1 VEDFKT
7 IVENHAQILFKIAKS
22 YTRTTADF
30 EDIYQEL
37 LIQLY
42 ASIKNFLGESKI
54 SIWII
59 IAYRENNDFDVEYE
73 VQLALLHDT
82 LEDTETEYT
91 ELAEKFG
98 KRIAIGVQAL
108 TKNENPITKKAKMT
122 DSLNRINALEKE
134 VGMV

>member
-1 VEDFKT
+1 VDDFKT

-59 IAYRENNDFDVEYE
+59 IAYRENNDFDVEYA

>member
-1 VEDFKT
+1 MEDFKT

>member
-1 VEDFKT
+1 MEDFKT

-30 EDIYQEL
+30 EDIYQEM

-42 ASIKNFLGESKI
+42 GSIKNFLGESKI

>member
-1 VEDFKT
+1 
-7 IVENHAQILFKIAKS
+7 
-22 YTRTTADF
+22 
-30 EDIYQEL
+30 
-37 LIQLY
+37 
-42 ASIKNFLGESKI
+42 
-54 SIWII
+54 
-59 IAYRENNDFDVEYE
+59 
-73 VQLALLHDT
+73 

>member
-59 IAYRENNDFDVEYE
+59 IAYRENNDFDVEYA

>member
-30 EDIYQEL
+30 EDIYQEM

-42 ASIKNFLGESKI
+42 GSIKNFLGESKI